1 MSKLLN
7 HRSEICIHFLK
18 NKPIYEQIIIQE
30 IESTISKNVK
40 EILTFLDINIKKIE
54 DITNKSY
61 IKEFIQKQYDN
72 VFQSLN
78 IENVLTEAFEEKIKK
93 N

>member
-1 MSKLLN
+1 MNKLLFKKLN
-7 HRSEICIHFLK
+7 LQ
-18 NKPIYEQIIIQE
+18 YQ
-30 IESTISKNVK
+30 KNVK

-61 IKEFIQKQYDN
+61 INEFIQKQYDN

-93 N
+93 IEKMMKSFFIFIE